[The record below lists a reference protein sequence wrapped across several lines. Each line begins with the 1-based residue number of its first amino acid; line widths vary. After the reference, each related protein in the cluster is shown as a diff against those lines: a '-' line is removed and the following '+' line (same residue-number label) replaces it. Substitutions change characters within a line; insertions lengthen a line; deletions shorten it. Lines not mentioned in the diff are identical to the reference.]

1 MPAPSRVSRLRRTAL
16 LAIFAAATVV
26 AAVPANAQNSPQQK
40 LHEVERQLESSRQ
53 QQQQLAKK
61 AQDLANQIQGLR
73 ESAVHAAAGAQAQEA
88 TLDRLDAKLAG
99 LAAQEQS
106 EVAELRKKRGTEARV
121 LMTLV
126 QLARDPPTALA
137 LAPMPP
143 VDAVRGGLLLG
154 HAVPPLAAKA
164 RALSAEVARLEAVRA
179 QISATESEH
188 RVAADDLAR
197 DQVRI
202 AALIAR
208 QQTLQQQTQQ
218 GLAENGHRQAA
229 LAAKAGNL
237 RDLIA
242 KLEAERRATEH
253 HAERRAASHSAAAP
267 LEVTAATPATLGRP
281 PHIHSITQAKG
292 HFAVPATGLLVI
304 HFGEVQPSGITS
316 KGLTFETRPG
326 AEVVAPFDG
335 RVAYAGP
342 FKGYGQILIIDHG
355 GGYYSVLAGL
365 DRIEQS
371 VGQWLV
377 AGEPVGTM
385 PQGSR
390 RPRLYLELR
399 DNGRPVNPLPWLA
412 IHDEKVNG

>member
-1 MPAPSRVSRLRRTAL
+1 M
-16 LAIFAAATVV
+16 AATVV
-26 AAVPANAQNSPQQK
+26 VAGAAEAPKSPQQK
-40 LHEVERQLESSRQ
+40 LHEIERQLEQSRRQ
-53 QQQQLAKK
+53 QRQLTKQ
-61 AQDLANQIQGLR
+61 AQDLADQIQGLR
-73 ESAVHAAAGAQAQEA
+73 DSTVRAAAGAQAQEA
-88 TLDRLDAKLAG
+88 TLDRLDAKLAA
-99 LAAQEQS
+99 LTAQEQS
-106 EVAELRKKRGTEARV
+106 EAAELQQKRGTEARV
-121 LMTLV
+121 LMALV
-126 QLARDPPTALA
+126 RLARDPPTALA
-137 LAPMPP
+137 LAPVPP
-143 VDAVRGGLLLG
+143 IDALRGGLLLG
-154 HAVPPLAAKA
+154 RAVPPLAAKA
-164 RALSAEVARLEAVRA
+164 RALGAEIAQLETVRA
-179 QISATESEH
+179 QITAAEAKH
-188 RVAADDLAR
+188 RAAAGTLAH
-197 DQVRI
+197 DQTRI

-208 QQTLQQQTQQ
+208 KQALQQQTRH
-218 GLAENGHRQAA
+218 GLAENGRREAA

-242 KLEAERRATEH
+242 RLEAERVA
-253 HAERRAASHSAAAP
+253 AERRAKRRVAAAP
-267 LEVTAATPATLGRP
+267 AATTAGHTPLDRPANVHAIAR
-281 PHIHSITQAKG
+281 AKG
-292 HFAVPATGLLVI
+292 HFAVPVVGPLVVR
-304 HFGEVQPSGITS
+304 FGEERPGGMTS

-335 RVAYAGP
+335 RLAYAGP

-385 PQGSR
+385 PQGGR